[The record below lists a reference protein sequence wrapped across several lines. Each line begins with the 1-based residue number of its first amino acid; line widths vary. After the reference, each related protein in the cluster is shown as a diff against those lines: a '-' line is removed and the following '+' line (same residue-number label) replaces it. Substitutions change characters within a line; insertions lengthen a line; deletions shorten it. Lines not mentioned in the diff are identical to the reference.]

1 MDNRMLTAEGLK
13 NLFWGEI
20 IAICAVIPLLG
31 TIAGIVGMV
40 LSILGFVKLSRVSSL
55 YQMAFAF
62 EVSNLVV
69 SCINAVVDG
78 GFLGS
83 ALQIAS
89 SLLGL
94 AVVYYVCKGTAEQLQ
109 GITLN
114 LMQRA
119 HTIWI
124 LYLVSTIVMIACILF
139 LIVPFVNLAAA
150 LLMAI
155 MAIVQLVAG
164 VMYLVFIWNSYK
176 TLA

>member
-94 AVVYYVCKGTAEQLQ
+94 AVVYYVCKGTA
-109 GITLN
+109 
-114 LMQRA
+114 
-119 HTIWI
+119 
-124 LYLVSTIVMIACILF
+124 
-139 LIVPFVNLAAA
+139 
-150 LLMAI
+150 
-155 MAIVQLVAG
+155 
-164 VMYLVFIWNSYK
+164 
-176 TLA
+176 